1 MRLYLLRRIPEGE
14 KLKTNFVLVDFENV
28 QPKNLG
34 VLEGR
39 SFKIKIFSGANQ
51 SKVPLEMAS
60 ALQAFGANAEYVAIT
75 GNGRNALDFHI
86 AYYIGRLATENP
98 GASFHVISKD
108 KGFDPLIKHMKAQ
121 GISCQRSSSIA
132 DINGLKVSGSK
143 LAGNGPEVVRAAGS
157 RSVPEKL
164 DVVVSNLAK
173 RKSAKPRTLKTLRS
187 TINALFG
194 NSLADAELDNLIEQL
209 TKRSIITV
217 ADGKV
222 QYQLP

>member
-1 MRLYLLRRIPEGE
+1 
-14 KLKTNFVLVDFENV
+14 LKTNFVLIDFENV
-28 QPKNLG
+28 QPKNFG

-39 SFKIKIFSGANQ
+39 SFKIKVFSGANQ
-51 SKVPLEMAS
+51 SRVSLEMAS
-60 ALQAFGANAEYVAIT
+60 ALQPFGADAEYVAIT

-132 DINGLKVSGSK
+132 DIHGLKVSDPK
-143 LAGNGPEVVRAAGS
+143 LAGNGAEPVRAAGP

-173 RKSAKPRTLKTLRS
+173 RKTGKPRTLKTLRS
-187 TINALFG
+187 TVNALFR
-194 NSLADAELDNLIEQL
+194 NSLAAAELDSLVEEL
-209 TKRSIITV
+209 VKRGVIKV
-217 ADGKV
+217 ANGKV
-222 QYQLP
+222 QYELP